1 MLYDLLQ
8 TKHIYIVCGKTDL
21 RKGIDGLAS
30 LIQQEYQLELYED
43 AVFILREP
51 SRPFQTSLL
60 GR

>member
-1 MLYDLLQ
+1 M
-8 TKHIYIVCGKTDL
+8 CGKTDL

-43 AVFILREP
+43 AVFFYLREP